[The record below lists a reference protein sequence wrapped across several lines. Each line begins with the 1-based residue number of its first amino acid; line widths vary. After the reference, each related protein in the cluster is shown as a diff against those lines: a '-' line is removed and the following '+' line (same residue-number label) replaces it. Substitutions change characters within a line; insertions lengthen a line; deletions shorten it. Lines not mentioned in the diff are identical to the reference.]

1 VDGCTLPAICAFDT
15 LPMVAAPCG
24 FVLKISRYYMM
35 EKNKLIVLTIYNPGK
50 QAAVMNYTGN
60 VSIWMTMPVKLRL
73 QIHGYLLLDH
83 NP

>member
-1 VDGCTLPAICAFDT
+1 
-15 LPMVAAPCG
+15 
-24 FVLKISRYYMM
+24 MM